1 MDPKLLHR
9 HCGPQDQANG
19 FLAVIENIWA
29 MTPRADRPSWPKM
42 QCELFEE
49 VLEGNA
55 DISSCVSTEGD
66 ISKGQKITGL
76 TQFMLAVDRCP
87 SRIRCI
93 PQGYD
98 MT

>member
-19 FLAVIENIWA
+19 FLGVIENIWEI
-29 MTPRADRPSWPKM
+29 TPRADRLSWPKM

-55 DISSCVSTEGD
+55 DTSSGVSTEGD
-66 ISKGQKITGL
+66 VSKGQKITGL
-76 TQFMLAVDRCP
+76 ISVHASCGQMPIKNQLYPPRL
-87 SRIRCI
+87 
-93 PQGYD
+93 
-98 MT
+98 